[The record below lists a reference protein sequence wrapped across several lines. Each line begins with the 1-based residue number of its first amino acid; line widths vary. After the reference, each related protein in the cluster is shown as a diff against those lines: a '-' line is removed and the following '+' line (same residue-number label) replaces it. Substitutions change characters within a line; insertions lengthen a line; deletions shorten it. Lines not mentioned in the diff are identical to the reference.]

1 MGFGIARAFAQTGA
15 RVAIDGRTLDRLEG
29 TLTKLEAMGVKAMA
43 VPCDVRNP
51 QAVEQAFE
59 QVEQT
64 IGLLALYSLVTLA
77 AQQLFS
83 TGQIYR
89 RCLVSPNRRLRS
101 PTPSPACAARCGATG
116 IFHASHSEA
125 DMVKIPRP
133 LIDRFIDSLCYAA

>member
-64 IGLLALYSLVTLA
+64 IGLLALGSEEPPRFYPEMGTLFLTRFGGIA
-77 AQQLFS
+77 AAAL
-83 TGQIYR
+83 
-89 RCLVSPNRRLRS
+89 LR
-101 PTPSPACAARCGATG
+101 TLG
-116 IFHASHSEA
+116 
-125 DMVKIPRP
+125 
-133 LIDRFIDSLCYAA
+133 